1 VTFSVLATDRFGA
14 VGMAVTSSSPA
25 VAARCIHLRPGV
37 GGASSQNITD
47 PRLGGELL
55 DALASGLDAE
65 AAIASVVT
73 GREHIEHRQLT
84 VLDLDGRGAAYSGA
98 GSLGIH
104 RHVVGHDV
112 VAAGNLLAAPEVVDA
127 VAEGF
132 QATGGELEERLL
144 AALEA
149 GLAAGGEAGPVRSA
163 GLAVVRDVAWRVT
176 DLRVDWSD
184 DPIAALRDLL
194 GVWLP
199 QRDDYVTRAIDP
211 TVAPSYG
218 VPGDE

>member
-1 VTFSVLATDRFGA
+1 MTFSVLATDRFGA

-65 AAIASVVT
+65 AAIAMVVA

-112 VAAGNLLAAPEVVDA
+112 VVAGNLLAGAGNYSGAIERYREALQLRPDYAEAENNFGTALTLLGRPAEAVEHYRAAVRIRPDNAGANNNLGLALARIGRLQEAVSYFEAAVRLAPE
-127 VAEGF
+127 
-132 QATGGELEERLL
+132 
-144 AALEA
+144 
-149 GLAAGGEAGPVRSA
+149 
-163 GLAVVRDVAWRVT
+163 
-176 DLRVDWSD
+176 
-184 DPIAALRDLL
+184 
-194 GVWLP
+194 
-199 QRDDYVTRAIDP
+199 
-211 TVAPSYG
+211 
-218 VPGDE
+218 